1 MTRYEIK
8 AMVDGIVIERK
19 EVKSL
24 AEAQKVAAEWQGDTE
39 MADAEVAIDT
49 IKEEVKV

>member
-8 AMVDGIVIERK
+8 AILDGQVIKRK

-24 AEAQKVAAEWQGDTE
+24 AEAQKVAAEWQGNTE

-49 IKEEVKV
+49 IKQEVRV

>member
-24 AEAQKVAAEWQGDTE
+24 AEAQKVASEWMDNAARADTE
-39 MADAEVAIDT
+39 VVIDT